1 MKRMIFSAIIAI
13 FAAGFLVF
21 VAHAQADTCSSGY
34 VWREAFPGDHVC
46 VTPATRAQA
55 KYDNDHSAEH
65 IDPAS
70 LVNAITGGETCL
82 APYVPREASPSDQV
96 CVLPETRAQA
106 QDDNR
111 QAKNHL
117 AYSDRYTYNV
127 TSYWRSD
134 LRVDWCLDSGSGCGQ
149 AAADN
154 FCHRKRWTGAAAF
167 AQDPDV
173 GASTPTITGRTF
185 EVCNQSYCDGFKYIT
200 CYGRIRYDRV
210 YNNPEWNGK
219 RLDVCYVGDDY
230 CSGKKV
236 ADAYC
241 RQHEPW
247 QGFTKSFYYLISPE
261 LSDTDTSTIGDNK
274 VYDHTQYDLRQF
286 IMIMCQ

>member
-1 MKRMIFSAIIAI
+1 MKRMMLSAALAI
-13 FAAGFLVF
+13 VAAGFLVI
-21 VAHAQADTCSSGY
+21 VARAQADTCISGY
-34 VWREAFPGDHVC
+34 VWRMAYPGDHVC
-46 VTPATRAQA
+46 VTPATRDQAQ
-55 KYDNDHSAEH
+55 YDNYHASERY
-65 IDPAS
+65 DPES

-96 CVLPETRAQA
+96 CVTPETRAQA
-106 QDDNR
+106 QYDNR
-111 QAKNHL
+111 QAKNRL
-117 AYSDRYTYNV
+117 AYSDRYTYNI

-149 AAADN
+149 PAADN
-154 FCHRKRWTGAAAF
+154 FCHRKRWTGAADF

-185 EVCNQSYCDGFKYIT
+185 EVCNQSFCDGFKYIT
-200 CYGRIRYDRV
+200 CYGRIWHDRV

-219 RLDVCYVGDDY
+219 RLDVCYVGDDW

-241 RQHEPW
+241 RQYDPRL
-247 QGFTKSFYYLISPE
+247 GFTKSFYYLISPE
-261 LSDTDTSTIGDNK
+261 LSDYDTSTIGDNK
-274 VYDHTQYDLRQF
+274 VYDHNEYDLRQF
-286 IMIMCQ
+286 IMIICQ